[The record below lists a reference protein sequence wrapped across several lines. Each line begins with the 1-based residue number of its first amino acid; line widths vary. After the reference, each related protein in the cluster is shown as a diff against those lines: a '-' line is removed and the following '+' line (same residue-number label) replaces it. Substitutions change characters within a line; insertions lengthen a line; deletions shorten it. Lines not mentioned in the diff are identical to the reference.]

1 MEYRA
6 VGKLCAIALEE
17 MGLPISREEALTI
30 LKRKGFEALSLSV
43 VSLARQQIG
52 LSQYRCGA
60 PMSKAPAVV
69 DCSGLVKWLY
79 AQIGLWLPR
88 RAIQQRDYGRLVTPH
103 RPIAGDLIFASG
115 ANDYYDHD
123 PADGVGHVGLATGDD
138 TVIHVTSGTN
148 VIEAP
153 LLEYVEET
161 RLRGIRRYLLTGTET
176 LTLQVPEGLEIETAD
191 DIRWIILQ
199 SLLY

>member
-1 MEYRA
+1 
-6 VGKLCAIALEE
+6 
-17 MGLPISREEALTI
+17 
-30 LKRKGFEALSLSV
+30 
-43 VSLARQQIG
+43 
-52 LSQYRCGA
+52 
-60 PMSKAPAVV
+60 VV

-88 RAIQQRDYGRLVTPH
+88 RAIQQRDYGRPITPH

-115 ANDYYDHD
+115 ANDYYDHN

-148 VIEAP
+148 VIEVP

-161 RLRGIRRYLLTGTET
+161 RFRGIRRYLLTDTET
-176 LTLQVPEGLEIETAD
+176 LTLQVPEGLEIETVD

-199 SLLY
+199 SLPY